1 MATFFKYRTLHLAL
15 AGAMATPMFSLA
27 APLTQD
33 EIETANH
40 LLLSPVVVT
49 ATRIEQNSFD
59 LPVSID
65 AVNGETIRDSQAQ
78 VNLSEVSV
86 RVPGV
91 VVNNRFNLGQDLA
104 ISTRGFG
111 ARSQFGVRGV
121 RLYADGIPMTMPD
134 GQGQTGT
141 FNLDTAK
148 QVEFMRGPF
157 SALYG
162 NSSGGVVQILTKD
175 GAKQPTVSGGITF
188 GSYNTYRDTL
198 TFEGEQSGL
207 NYIVNASHYSTDG
220 YRDHSSAVRDMLHA
234 KLSFSPSDATK
245 ITLLATALDQ
255 PETQDPLSLTPAQY
269 QQNPSQAGT
278 NAVARNTRVDRTHVQ
293 SGLVVDHAI
302 SEQQSV
308 RLMGYYGVRENLQY
322 QQLGAT
328 GRVAG
333 IDRNYGGLDARWTYK
348 DALAGRPFT
357 LTAGINYDTM
367 DDNRK
372 QYSAAN
378 GIIIPTPT
386 RNEQQTVYNFDQFVQ
401 ASFEPT
407 DRWLLIAGLRHTR
420 VNFEIQDRMPA
431 TFADPD
437 GSGTLE
443 FTNTSPVAGV
453 TFKLTP
459 AVNLYANY
467 GRGFET
473 PTFVELT
480 YTNPAT
486 GTGPNLTVQPSKSRN
501 YEIGAKAFVTDNTRV
516 NAALFKVDTEK
527 EIVTDLGTG
536 TTASFKNAG
545 DTERYGLELSLDS
558 ALPYNFNFYAAY
570 TRMNAEF
577 KDAFCTGSAPCTNV
591 AAGNKI
597 PGTYT
602 STTYAELSWKH
613 PASGFSTAI
622 EGMHFSDTFTND
634 ANTIKADAFTLF
646 NLRGG
651 FVQKIGAW
659 RLNEYAR
666 IDNLTDRVYVSSVR
680 VNTAAAFEPGA
691 PRNWTVGLN
700 LGYQF

>member
-1 MATFFKYRTLHLAL
+1 MTFPFQYRPLNLAL
-15 AGAMATPMFSLA
+15 ASAMATPMLALA

-33 EIETANH
+33 EVEAANH

-65 AVNGETIRDSQAQ
+65 AVNGDTIRDSQAQ

-198 TFEGEQSGL
+198 TFEGEQNGL
-207 NYIVNASHYSTDG
+207 NYVVNASHYSTDG
-220 YRDHSSAVRDMLHA
+220 YRDHSSAIRDMLHA

-255 PETQDPLSLTPAQY
+255 PETQDPLSLTPAQF
-269 QQNPSQAGT
+269 QQDPSQAGT
-278 NAVARNTRVDRTHVQ
+278 NAIARNTRVDRTHVQ
-293 SGLVVDHAI
+293 SGLVVDHVI

-357 LTAGINYDTM
+357 LTAGLNYDTM

-459 AVNLYANY
+459 TVNLYANY

-480 YTNPAT
+480 YNDPTT

-501 YEIGAKAFVTDNTRV
+501 YEIGAKAFVTDNTRI

-659 RLNEYAR
+659 RINEYAR